1 MLDYQQ
7 FLKSKRT
14 YAKPCGFDVDP
25 RDLPPSLKPFQS
37 DVVRYL
43 LRTGRG
49 AAFEECGLG
58 KTAQS
63 LSWAAAVAEH
73 SQKPVLMLCPLAV
86 AGQTKR
92 EAEKFSIGRGNI
104 PIEVVASSEAIQYRG
119 EPGIYI
125 TNYDKLLPQK
135 GKPKRFDT
143 SLFSAVWLDES
154 SILKGYTSKTKQT
167 LCDEFVNT
175 PFRGAGTAT
184 PSPNDLLELGNHA
197 EFLGAMPSSE
207 MIARWFINDLSTTG
221 KYRLKHHAEKD
232 YWEWVATWAV
242 SLSTPAD
249 LGYSD
254 EGYVLPPLNIEE
266 RVVEVDESPPL
277 SGQLFAN
284 SPLNATTIFQ
294 EKRNSLLSRAEEV
307 ASIVNA
313 SSEAWV
319 VWCDMNDESKELKR
333 RIPDA
338 IEVTG
343 SMHDTMKETLIDRFS
358 TGQARVIISKPSIC
372 GFGVNW
378 QHCHNAA
385 FVGLTYSFEAFYQ
398 AVRRLYRF
406 GQLHPV
412 RCLIV
417 NSPAEQQ
424 IWRTIVRKNSSHLE
438 LQSKMSGAMRRA
450 QMEMVRGIR
459 EVEKYEAG
467 EQMILPAWLK
477 RQGA

>member
-7 FLKSKRT
+7 FLRSKRT
-14 YAKPCGFDVDP
+14 YAKPCGFDPDP
-25 RDLPPSLKPFQS
+25 SALPSILKPFQR
-37 DVVRYL
+37 DVVSYL
-43 LRTGRG
+43 LRIGRG

-63 LSWAAAVAEH
+63 LSWAAAVTQH
-73 SQKPVLMLCPLAV
+73 TGKPALMLCPLAV

-92 EAEKFSIGRGNI
+92 EAVKFNIGNGNL
-104 PIEVVASSEAIQYRG
+104 PIEIVGSSDAIEHRNS
-119 EPGIYI
+119 PGIYI
-125 TNYDKLLPQK
+125 TNYDKLIPVK
-135 GKPKRFDT
+135 NKPSRFDT
-143 SLFSAVWLDES
+143 SIFSGVWLDES
-154 SILKGYTSKTKQT
+154 SILKGYNSKIKQSI
-167 LCDEFVNT
+167 CSDFRDT

-184 PSPNDLLELGNHA
+184 PSPNDLLELGNHS

-207 MIARWFINDLSTTG
+207 MIARWFINDLAHTG

-232 YWEWVATWAV
+232 YWEWVASWAV

-266 RVVEVDESPPL
+266 RVVEVDEGPPL

-284 SPLNATTIFQ
+284 TPLNATTIFQ
-294 EKRNSLLSRAEEV
+294 EKRNSLASRVDEV

-313 SSEAWV
+313 STAPWV
-319 VWCDMNDESKELKR
+319 VWCDLNDESKELARK
-333 RIPDA
+333 IPDA

-343 SMHDTMKETLIDRFS
+343 SMHDHIKETLIDRFS

-378 QHCHNAA
+378 QHCSNAA
-385 FVGLTYSFEAFYQ
+385 FVGVSYSFEAFYQ
-398 AVRRLYRF
+398 AVRRLWRF
-406 GQLHPV
+406 GQINPV
-412 RCLIV
+412 RCVVV

-424 IWRTIVRKNSSHLE
+424 IWRTVCRKETAHLE
-438 LQSKMSGAMRRA
+438 LQSKMSGAMKRA
-450 QMEMVRGIR
+450 QMELVRGIR
-459 EVEKYEAG
+459 EVEKYNAE
-467 EQMILPAWLK
+467 ESMKIPAWLGGK
-477 RQGA
+477 A